1 MFNKLACFLL
11 LLFAFGCAGRTS
23 SSGKPR
29 IAVVLKALDSEF
41 WLSVKQGAE
50 SAAREKAELGIA
62 APEREINIDQQVA
75 IIEDQISRNVA
86 ALVLAPAASAQ
97 VIPALENAAAR
108 GIPVIIIDTDIDWPK
123 KVTYVGTD
131 NYQGGRLAGEFLTKM
146 IPGRAE
152 VALITGIPGEE
163 THEQRKRGF
172 KDVLGKASSLELV
185 AEQPANSER
194 ALGLNVMENILT
206 SRPNLKAVFI
216 TNDQMALGALEAIQT
231 RRSRKPVKLV
241 SFDAG
246 SEVLKMIREGKMDAV
261 VAQRPFLM
269 GARGVEAAL
278 TAIARQKVN
287 PVIDTGTELIT
298 RENVESFRAQ

>member
-1 MFNKLACFLL
+1 MASRLACFLIL
-11 LLFAFGCAGRTS
+11 LLSLGCGARNS
-23 SSGKPR
+23 SSGKPH

-50 SAAREKAELGIA
+50 SAARDKAELGIV

-75 IIEDQISRNVA
+75 MIEDQISRSVD

-97 VIPALENAAAR
+97 VIPALEKAAAR
-108 GIPVIIIDTDIDWPK
+108 NIPVIIVDTDIEWPK
-123 KVTYVGTD
+123 KVTYVGTN
-131 NYQGGRLAGEFLTKM
+131 NYQGGRLAGEYLAKT
-146 IPGRAE
+146 IPEKAQ

-163 THEQRKRGF
+163 THEQRKHGF
-172 KDVLGKASSLELV
+172 KDVLVKEPRLALV

-194 ALGLNVMENILT
+194 SLGMNVMENILT
-206 SRPNLKAVFI
+206 SRPKLEAVFI
-216 TNDQMALGALEAIQT
+216 TNDQMALGALEAIQM
-231 RRSRKPVKLV
+231 RRSGKPVKLV

-246 SEVLKMIREGKMDAV
+246 SEVLRLVRSGKIDAV

-278 TAIARQKVN
+278 KAIARQRVDS
-287 PVIDTGTELIT
+287 VIDTGTELIT
-298 RENVESFRAQ
+298 RENVDSFKAQ